1 VTPEGPGRSA
11 LSRFDIL
18 AAISVPTKQTAV
30 RIFREARMNRCL
42 ASMSTAALVLCAAP
56 AFAQLKAT
64 AQNVPEIRYTSV
76 PNFLKVPSGEYLGE
90 SVAVA
95 TNSKGHIFVYH
106 RSANTRLWE
115 FDQGGNFVKEIGKGY
130 YGFEFAHSV
139 RVDAQDNIWTVDEGT
154 NTVTKF
160 SPDGKFLMVLGRRPP
175 AVDGAVTT
183 AAGPNPPAQKYI
195 FCRPT
200 DVGFDPQGNIFVSD
214 GYCNNRVVKFDKNG
228 RFLAQAGSEK
238 PGKEP
243 GQFSLPHGL
252 QVDGQGNVWVADRSN
267 FRYQVLDN
275 NLKPKAIYDN
285 LGVGWT
291 VCVSPGPHQYVFA
304 SNSNPNGN
312 PPGSWDITGEIYKLE
327 LDGTIIGRFGHA
339 SKEFGG
345 FQVVHMM
352 DCRNPNELI
361 VGEIESWRVQ
371 KLILQPMPTKT
382 SSAR

>member
-1 VTPEGPGRSA
+1 M
-11 LSRFDIL
+11 
-18 AAISVPTKQTAV
+18 K
-30 RIFREARMNRCL
+30 RCL
-42 ASMSTAALVLCAAP
+42 ASVSAIALVLCAAP

-64 AQNVPEIRYTSV
+64 AQGVPEIRYTSV
-76 PNFLKVPSGEYLGE
+76 PNFLKVPAGEYLGE

-106 RSANTRLWE
+106 RSVNTRLWE
-115 FDQGGNFVKEIGKGY
+115 FDQNGNFVREIGKGY

-160 SPDGKFLMVLGRRPP
+160 SPEGKFLMVLGRRPP

-183 AAGPNPPAQKYI
+183 SNGPNPPAQKYI

-352 DCRNPNELI
+352 DCRNPNEII

-371 KLILQPMPTKT
+371 KLILQPMPAKT